1 MAIIIAIALIYV
13 KRHRDGVYY
22 HNSDMG
28 TLANRL
34 KESREEKG
42 FSQSE
47 LAKRARLKNQSIIG
61 SLESGHRKS
70 SSYIPAIAK
79 ELGVH
84 ALWLSEGK
92 LPKYIEPKAEHLS
105 MPDKIGGRFYEIPQY
120 EAGGAMGDGLI
131 LRDQPGLIQSW
142 RVNKEWL
149 SKNVKGYSSSRNLC
163 IVTGFGDSMRPLFN
177 SGDPVLIDTSVKTV
191 EFDSVYFFRVG
202 EEGFIKRLQRIPGEG
217 LRVLS
222 ANRDQYEP
230 WTIKPDMDFE
240 ILGRVLKVWR
250 SEDF

>member
-1 MAIIIAIALIYV
+1 MKKVVDTRRANLNFLV
-13 KRHRDGVYY
+13 ERDGLT
-22 HNSDMG
+22 S
-28 TLANRL
+28 T
-34 KESREEKG
+34 
-42 FSQSE
+42 
-47 LAKRARLKNQSIIG
+47 AKRFKKPTSQIKDMATG
-61 SLESGHRKS
+61 RKS
-70 SSYIPAIAK
+70 FGEKVTREMEANYDPSIPQ
-79 ELGVH
+79 G
-84 ALWLSEGK
+84 WLDKPMFSDSGEGCT
-92 LPKYIEPKAEHLS
+92 IGLS
-105 MPDKIGGRFYEIPQY
+105 NNIDEQLLDIPQY
-120 EAGGAMGDGLI
+120 DTGGAMGDGLI
-131 LRDQPGLIQSW
+131 LRDQPGTIQCW
-142 RVNKEWL
+142 RVNQEWL
-149 SKNVKGYSSSRNLC
+149 SKNVKGYSSLRNLC